1 MTGHGTEQ
9 KALAAHD
16 KYGLNKFE
24 VPLPP
29 FGELLKEHLM
39 APFFVFQV
47 CSVWCT
53 SCQIYD
59 IPVNVRLCMIFIST
73 SHSLAGLLRGA
84 LDVGQLLVLLFVHS
98 FHARVL

>member
-1 MTGHGTEQ
+1 MTGHGTEH

-29 FGELLKEHLM
+29 FGELLKEHLI

-47 CSVWCT
+47 TCCLGG
-53 SCQIYD
+53 
-59 IPVNVRLCMIFIST
+59 R
-73 SHSLAGLLRGA
+73 
-84 LDVGQLLVLLFVHS
+84 
-98 FHARVL
+98 